1 MFSPAKER
9 LLEELNSLE
18 DTLVAFQA
26 FFGRDQNQASRT
38 TLNQL
43 LKEIQ
48 EDEQER

>member
-9 LLEELNSLE
+9 LLEELNYLE
-18 DTLVAFQA
+18 DTLVAFQL
-26 FFGRDQNQASRT
+26 FGRDQNQTSRT

-43 LKEIQ
+43 LKKIQ

>member
-9 LLEELNSLE
+9 LL
-18 DTLVAFQA
+18 
-26 FFGRDQNQASRT
+26 DQNQASRT
-38 TLNQL
+38 TRNQL

>member
-26 FFGRDQNQASRT
+26 FLVETRT
-38 TLNQL
+38 KLLEPPSTKL

>member
-1 MFSPAKER
+1 MFSPAKETR
-9 LLEELNSLE
+9 AKL
-18 DTLVAFQA
+18 
-26 FFGRDQNQASRT
+26 SRR